1 MKGVA
6 DVAHERDG
14 QGGAP
19 TRRRVLWSMSAAG
32 ALLAA
37 GCATRGDGAAGNG
50 GTGSASSAPGH
61 APSGVLA
68 ANFNEDP
75 RGTTPERLRD
85 VRAGWVRGFVPMP
98 EVEDGHA
105 DRQRGIAALLAA
117 SHAGRGTVLSLKFPF
132 TGRPLPAP
140 GSAAMDTELNRVD
153 QVLDAT
159 LGTVDIL
166 GIGNEPFLETRA
178 DDQRRGR
185 FNAFYEALA
194 RHIVERREQR
204 FPDGCRTRLY
214 MGALNHLEDP
224 ATHDAAHARW
234 LAFVHDTHE
243 IEGVDLHPH
252 VAAFEDTEAY
262 LTYVLPRIRPDQ
274 RFLATEFS
282 LVRLWKQHLKDR
294 VPASFAR
301 SRGVPAGTPVWQAL
315 RDAAAHPLPRADW
328 ERLLL
333 DSPWF
338 GSHRHFLTRQVQRFR
353 ATGRLAVAAYGL
365 AQGPAMVHDIGPAST
380 PWLLNSVYSNLTV
393 RPSADGTPA
402 PSPVWYDEF
411 RALQRAE
418 DRLPVRTGTV
428 PV

>member
-1 MKGVA
+1 MA
-6 DVAHERDG
+6 QERD
-14 QGGAP
+14 QAP
-19 TRRRVLWSMSAAG
+19 TRRRVLWGMSAAG
-32 ALLAA
+32 ALLTA
-37 GCATRGDGAAGNG
+37 GCSGSGAGAEKNG
-50 GTGSASSAPGH
+50 GADSASPAPGH
-61 APSGVLA
+61 APTGILA

-75 RGTTPERLRD
+75 RGTTLDRLKG
-85 VRAGWVRGFVPMP
+85 VRAAWVRGFVPMP
-98 EVEDGHA
+98 EVKDAHA

-117 SHAGRGTVLSLKFPF
+117 HRAGYGTVLSLKFPF
-132 TGRPLPAP
+132 TGRPLPGP
-140 GSAAMDTELNRVD
+140 GSAAMDTELKRVD

-185 FNAFYEALA
+185 LNAFYEEIA
-194 RHIVERREQR
+194 RHIAARRRQR

-214 MGALNHLEDP
+214 MGALNGLENP

-234 LAFVHDTHE
+234 LTFVHDTRE
-243 IEGVDLHPH
+243 IEGVDIHPH
-252 VAAFEDTEAY
+252 VAAIEETEAY
-262 LTYVLPRIRPDQ
+262 LTYVLPRMRPEQ

-282 LVRLWKQHLKDR
+282 LVRFWKQHLRDQ

-301 SRGVPAGTPVWQAL
+301 SRGIPAGTPVWQAL
-315 RDAAAHPLPRADW
+315 RDAAAHPVPQAHWRQ
-328 ERLLL
+328 LLL
-333 DSPWF
+333 DSEWF
-338 GSHRHFLTRQVQRFR
+338 GSHRNFLTRQVQRLR
-353 ATGRLAVAAYGL
+353 ATGRLTVAAYGI
-365 AQGPAMVHDIGPAST
+365 AQGPAMVHDIGPAFQ

-393 RPSADGTPA
+393 QPSADGTPA
-402 PSPVWYDEF
+402 PNPAWYDEF